1 MTTAA
6 MLIKEIETL
15 PEESVKEALNF
26 VLFLQSRKKSILGG
40 FSEMNAAVE
49 QRRKDKFPGMNKP
62 IRLGFDFKKIS
73 REELYE
79 R

>member
-1 MTTAA
+1 MTIAS

-15 PEESVKEALNF
+15 PEESAKEALDF
-26 VLFLQSRKKSILGG
+26 VLFLRNKTKLNIYTH
-40 FSEMNAAVE
+40 FE
-49 QRRKDKFPGMNKP
+49 QAETEKFPSMNKP
-62 IRLGFDFKKIS
+62 IHLGFDLKKIS